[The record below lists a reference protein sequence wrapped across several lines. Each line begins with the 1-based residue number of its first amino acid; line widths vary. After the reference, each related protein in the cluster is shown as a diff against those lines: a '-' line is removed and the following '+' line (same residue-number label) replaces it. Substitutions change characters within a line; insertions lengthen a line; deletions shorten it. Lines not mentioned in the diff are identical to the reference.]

1 MDLLRLLAENLMKIF
16 HRMPLPMRCP
26 KKVLQIFFVS
36 LYSAI
41 LDNTKPL
48 QPHEQEKSVWLSV
61 DEPVSEI
68 LAL

>member
-1 MDLLRLLAENLMKIF
+1 
-16 HRMPLPMRCP
+16 MPLPMRCP

>member
-1 MDLLRLLAENLMKIF
+1 MGY
-16 HRMPLPMRCP
+16 P
-26 KKVLQIFFVS
+26 KKSITDFFVS

-48 QPHEQEKSVWLSV
+48 QPHEQEKSLWLSV